1 MISKWEKEK
10 KALEYKIFTE
20 KLSYEEIGRQYGCSG
35 SNIKKVA
42 KKLGIQ
48 LKPRRKISK
57 QEIKKIQLRATSSH
71 IEHIKYSNCLNCGKK
86 FEVKHSCRGKFCC
99 NKCAQEYKYKHSIL
113 LWKQGKKSGTNGF
126 NCATYVRRYLF
137 EKYHNKCQI
146 CGWGKIN
153 KYTGK
158 IPLQVHHIDGNCLN
172 NKENNLILLCS
183 NCHSLTENFGSRNKN
198 GLHLRSIYYGR
209 AKVKQ

>member
-1 MISKWEKEK
+1 MESKWAKEK
-10 KALEYKIFTE
+10 SYLEQAILVD
-20 KLSYEEIGRQYGCSG
+20 KLAYEEIGRHYNCTGG
-35 SNIKKVA
+35 NIKKVA
-42 KKLGIQ
+42 KKLG
-48 LKPRRKISK
+48 
-57 QEIKKIQLRATSSH
+57 IQLRATSSH

-86 FEVKHSCRGKFCC
+86 FEIMHSCRGKFCC

-113 LWKQGKKSGTNGF
+113 LWKQGKKSGTNSF
-126 NCATYVRRYLF
+126 KCATYVRRYLF

-172 NKENNLILLCS
+172 NKENNLMLLCP

-209 AKVKQ
+209 ATVKQ